1 MHRDI
6 NPKISE
12 MDSTI
17 ELDDSSSVGERTIV
31 LDSTNEE
38 SKKNETIDLDSTND
52 DHDEDEQNGNEEDL
66 FTTAASNT
74 NFLDSPPKIT
84 STPNIQ
90 LFSTPSQHPSNSM
103 FHEVEDEFAH
113 DDSFGD
119 EVTKTPIDN
128 KEQTSKVSP
137 STETPVGNQR
147 QISSD
152 HEQSEESDSEETDD
166 SHDESVDDNDQYQR
180 INDDSEEEEDD
191 DEGVEDEEE
200 KEKSFVDQMTQ
211 RPNMENPELPS
222 TCTMITTPQGAKVFI
237 VGTAHFSRQSH
248 DDVSTIMKQFLP
260 DVVVLELCK
269 SRTNILSLDEETL
282 LAESESLDTN
292 KVMQILKEYGGVQ
305 GLMYILLL
313 SMSASLTKTLGM
325 APGGE
330 FRRAFH
336 EAQSIPGCV
345 VHLGDRPI
353 QVTLKR
359 ALATLTT
366 WQKIKLAFNIL
377 TSSDKIT
384 PEDVEKMKEKD
395 LLESLL
401 EEMAGEYPA
410 MSRVFVEERDSYLA
424 YSLKQASETPIHD
437 ATKAR
442 EPRVVVGVVG
452 LGHMSGIVQKFN
464 TVTSEEV
471 SKVMVVPPPSK
482 SSKYVRF
489 ALKMGFWSLTA
500 YGAYRM
506 VRRRLL

>member
-1 MHRDI
+1 MSKFAFENENVFLRANSFKLGVHLSQQKNLFQGVLQALSSYFWLFTSLTDLQVIPKTCLHRDI
-6 NPKISE
+6 ILKISE

-17 ELDDSSSVGERTIV
+17 ELDDSSVGERTIV

-52 DHDEDEQNGNEEDL
+52 DDVDEQNGNEEDH

-90 LFSTPSQHPSNSM
+90 LFSTPTQHPSNSM

-119 EVTKTPIDN
+119 EVTKSPIDN
-128 KEQTSKVSP
+128 KGQTSEVSP

-147 QISSD
+147 QISSEYVQQLYTFSIHLINSWIVFIFS
-152 HEQSEESDSEETDD
+152 HEQSEESDSDETDD

-292 KVMQILKEYGGVQ
+292 KVVICLFFLHFFANLKIVDY
-305 GLMYILLL
+305 
-313 SMSASLTKTLGM
+313 S
-325 APGGE
+325 
-330 FRRAFH
+330 AFH
-336 EAQSIPGCV
+336 VNSQRCNKICCRQSPN
-345 VHLGDRPI
+345 
-353 QVTLKR
+353 
-359 ALATLTT
+359 
-366 WQKIKLAFNIL
+366 KLL
-377 TSSDKIT
+377 H
-384 PEDVEKMKEKD
+384 
-395 LLESLL
+395 
-401 EEMAGEYPA
+401 
-410 MSRVFVEERDSYLA
+410 
-424 YSLKQASETPIHD
+424 KQ
-437 ATKAR
+437 
-442 EPRVVVGVVG
+442 
-452 LGHMSGIVQKFN
+452 M
-464 TVTSEEV
+464 TVI
-471 SKVMVVPPPSK
+471 
-482 SSKYVRF
+482 
-489 ALKMGFWSLTA
+489 
-500 YGAYRM
+500 
-506 VRRRLL
+506 